1 MTVSAKQPKR
11 IVIIGGPGTGKSTL
25 IHELENRGHDCMH
38 EISRDVTLQAQKDG
52 IDQLFLTDPIL
63 FSQKLLEG
71 RLHQFNEANKFFG
84 NFLFYDRGLPDV
96 PIYMDYL
103 GTSYPDHFSK
113 TCQDNTYDHV
123 FLLPPWEA
131 IYEQDNE
138 RYESF
143 EIATK
148 LYSYLKEGYHAFGY
162 SPIEV
167 PIGTI
172 KERIQFIGLQL
183 KTSI

>member
-1 MTVSAKQPKR
+1 MPTSSNIPKR

-25 IHELENRGHDCMH
+25 ITELEQKGHNCMH
-38 EISRDVTLQAQKDG
+38 EISRAVTLQAQKEG

-71 RLHQFNEANKFFG
+71 RLQQFHDARNFFG

-103 GTSYPDHFSK
+103 GTEYPEHFSD
-113 TCQDNTYDHV
+113 TCQTHKYDHV
-123 FLLPPWEA
+123 FLLPPWEE
-131 IYEQDNE
+131 IYVQDNE

-143 EIATK
+143 EIATVF
-148 LYSYLKEGYHAFGY
+148 YSFLKKGYESFGY
-162 SPIEV
+162 APIEV
-167 PIGTI
+167 PKGPVG
-172 KERIQFIGLQL
+172 ERITFIETTL
-183 KTSI
+183 KTPL